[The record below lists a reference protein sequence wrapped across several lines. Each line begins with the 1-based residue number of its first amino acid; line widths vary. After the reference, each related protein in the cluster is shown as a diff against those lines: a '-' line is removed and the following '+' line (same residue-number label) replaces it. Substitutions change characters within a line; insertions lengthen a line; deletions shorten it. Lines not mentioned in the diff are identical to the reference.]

1 MTVLVIHGSPRK
13 NGCSS
18 NIARLLIDKLTPNK
32 VLEIEVHRDK
42 LPYCIGCM
50 TCLQKGIENCPHSD
64 ITLEYKEKI
73 LEADVIIVA
82 SPVYILHMSAQLKSF
97 FDHLP
102 SMCIMHRPESEMFNK
117 QLVIIGTSAGSSIK
131 KTIKEIDGI
140 FTFFGISK
148 IYKLPIKV
156 MAEKYSSLSDKKTEE
171 INKKVNN
178 LSTKIL
184 KNQNKTK
191 INIRVRSWF
200 FLARILQKRKLMSE
214 LDNNH
219 WIQKGWLVNNRPWK

>member
-1 MTVLVIHGSPRK
+1 MTLLIIHGSPRK

-18 NIARLLIDKLTPNK
+18 NIAKLLINKLNPKK
-32 VLEIEVHRDK
+32 VLEIDIHRDK
-42 LPYCIGCM
+42 LPYCTGCM
-50 TCLQKGIENCPHSD
+50 NCLQKGIENCPHSD

-97 FDHLP
+97 FDHFP
-102 SMCIMHRPESEMFNK
+102 SMCIMHRPESEIFNK
-117 QLVIIGTSAGSSIK
+117 QLVIISTSAGSSIK

-140 FTFFGISK
+140 FTFFGFSK

-156 MAEKYSSLSDKKTEE
+156 MAENYKSLSAKKTEE
-171 INKKVNN
+171 INKKVNKV
-178 LSTKIL
+178 STKIL

-191 INIRVRSWF
+191 VNIRVRGWF
-200 FLARILQKRKLMSE
+200 YIARVLQKRNFMSE
-214 LDNNH
+214 LDNIH
-219 WIQKGWLVNNRPWK
+219 WNNKGWLNKSRPWK